1 MSFTWDLLR
10 FATESAAIGGTLV
23 FLHEVGH
30 FIAAKLHGVRV
41 LRLSLGIGPRI
52 LRMKRGGTEYWLR
65 AVPLGGYVRLA
76 GETDDQELTGGPEEF
91 LSRSRKTRAQI
102 YAAGPIV
109 NLLVA
114 WLVLAA
120 VLMRG
125 NLVPESFLE
134 PVVIG
139 AVEEDAAAHAAGL
152 KIGDRIVSVNGNAT
166 PTWEALS
173 LIVPQAPRLELQIDR
188 AGVLNTFVVP
198 VAPDGR
204 RDLTG
209 LLGVAPTPRPVVDQV
224 VPGEAADRAGLRT
237 GDVIVELEG
246 RKVDREAFIQTVRSN
261 QGNTLRIV
269 VERGGEDL
277 TLGVT
282 PGAGDLGGRIGALIG
297 AAAQRNVPRG
307 LGEALWLSVRENW
320 NQVRVVVGPS
330 ESVTR
335 PESPRQLSGPVQI
348 ASLDDLDAE
357 SWAPMLRLL
366 AALSLTM
373 GLVSFVPLPWLDGAP
388 LLILAIEGVKG
399 RDLAADAR
407 HKLLAI
413 GGAVG
418 IALSLQVVADDL
430 LRISWVHSWLP
441 F

>member
-1 MSFTWDLLR
+1 
-10 FATESAAIGGTLV
+10 
-23 FLHEVGH
+23 
-30 FIAAKLHGVRV
+30 
-41 LRLSLGIGPRI
+41 
-52 LRMKRGGTEYWLR
+52 
-65 AVPLGGYVRLA
+65 
-76 GETDDQELTGGPEEF
+76 
-91 LSRSRKTRAQI
+91 
-102 YAAGPIV
+102 
-109 NLLVA
+109 
-114 WLVLAA
+114 
-120 VLMRG
+120 
-125 NLVPESFLE
+125 
-134 PVVIG
+134 
-139 AVEEDAAAHAAGL
+139 
-152 KIGDRIVSVNGNAT
+152 
-166 PTWEALS
+166 
-173 LIVPQAPRLELQIDR
+173 
-188 AGVLNTFVVP
+188 

-366 AALSLTM
+366 AALSLTI